1 MAEKKV
7 SGKTKNKDNKPVRDS
22 SYDDFLAQYGSE
34 LRKRSTRTVN
44 EPVRKKDNASEESR
58 CGEINPHTTVNPA
71 IEHQIFTKRTGRIL
85 SDDTGFKAKNY
96 NQRFELTP
104 ELPEFRD
111 NAVQEELTFSS
122 IPGQQTM
129 ADIVS
134 EDVQEEIFV
143 PIEGQIADDEQDPF
157 TAAYKAFRN
166 DTPLDFG
173 KSEKLRAIARTAADD
188 AGMEPESQLSFPV
201 FDPLFK
207 FPDEKP
213 GKKRLT
219 IKKKTKKEKNKT
231 QENISFDID
240 EKDIVTK
247 SVPEEQAENPP
258 VFSPEEITETQDK
271 KSRFFEFLADS
282 GSSQEVE
289 APFEIGSKNEIRN
302 VLKTLTN
309 QSRTALIKSC
319 GLVVLSVVLMILLLV
334 IDESK
339 NTLHSVLSLIFMILS
354 GVVCIKELTEGI
366 KDTVK
371 KKLTLSSCIL
381 FIFASALI
389 QIVISFI
396 SVSGGAIL
404 APAAIIVMTA
414 VTVPK
419 FFLSNNSKL
428 TAGLLA
434 SDSVSIFRTAS
445 EGGIDGV
452 ISEKFTGGK
461 GQLRYSSG
469 AMFATGLMKKLTNA
483 VPKPFG
489 INAAYVMV
497 ILFALIAGI
506 ASGFISSSVMAG
518 MTAFTGMVI
527 TCLPVSYAFTA
538 SILLYNT
545 NNNLLKNKSS
555 LISYRCAAEVTETKA
570 IVFNTSDI
578 IEQSACSIHGVKAFG
593 HTDPQKAT
601 LYCAAAINAGLS
613 PLAHIMKQVTDQSE
627 TEVPEAEDVKIF
639 SSGGIMATVENS
651 TVLLGSREFL
661 KDNGVYIPDEDYEA
675 KFLTGDRKLLYFAMN
690 GKFTML
696 LIVSYHIKRSVAAF
710 FKYLT
715 SNGIKI
721 VIHSSDP
728 NITPV
733 YIMKKCKLE
742 NDTVFETE
750 NAEAAY
756 FSDKEKRTETALPA
770 DVFTDGS
777 ITALSYLI
785 RNAFT
790 LTKIINIL
798 PFVIYIMS
806 AVCALLIAAPV
817 FLGSAASIGNVYIV
831 ILRIISFAVS
841 IISLKILY
849 KQK

>member
-7 SGKTKNKDNKPVRDS
+7 SGKTKNKYNKPVRDS

-44 EPVRKKDNASEESR
+44 EPVRKKDNTTQESR
-58 CGEINPHTTVNPA
+58 CGELNPHTTVNPA

-96 NQRFELTP
+96 IERFNLTP
-104 ELPEFRD
+104 ELPELRD
-111 NAVQEELTFSS
+111 DTVQEELTLSS

-134 EDVQEEIFV
+134 EEVQDEIFA
-143 PIEGQIADDEQDPF
+143 PIEGQIADNEQDPF
-157 TAAYKAFRN
+157 SAAYKAFRN
-166 DTPLDFG
+166 DTSLNFG

-207 FPDEKP
+207 FPEEKSA
-213 GKKRLT
+213 KKKLT

-231 QENISFDID
+231 QEIMSFDID

-247 SVPEEQAENPP
+247 SVQEEHEETEPA
-258 VFSPEEITETQDK
+258 FSPEESTATHDK

-282 GSSQEVE
+282 GTSQEVE
-289 APFEIGSKNEIRN
+289 APFEIGSKNDIRT
-302 VLKTLTN
+302 VLKTLTK

-319 GLVVLSVVLMILLLV
+319 ALFISGFVLMVLLLV
-334 IDESK
+334 IDKSK
-339 NTLHSVLSLIFMILS
+339 TAVHSVLSLIFMLL
-354 GVVCIKELTEGI
+354 GGAVCIKELTEGI
-366 KDTVK
+366 KDTGK
-371 KKLTLSSCIL
+371 KKLTLNSCIL
-381 FIFASALI
+381 FIFASALL
-389 QIVISFI
+389 QTVVSFF
-396 SVSGGAIL
+396 SVTEGTIL
-404 APAAIIVMTA
+404 APAAMIIMTA
-414 VTVPK
+414 VTMPK

-428 TAGLLA
+428 TAGLLT
-434 SDSVSIFRTAS
+434 SGSVSIFRTAS

-461 GQLRYSSG
+461 GLLRYSSG

-483 VPKPFG
+483 IPKPFG
-489 INAAYVMV
+489 VNAAYIMV

-506 ASGFISSSVMAG
+506 ASGFISSSFMAG

-527 TCLPVSYAFTA
+527 TCLPVSYTFTA
-538 SILLYNT
+538 SILLYNA
-545 NNNLLKNKSS
+545 NNTLLNNKSS

-613 PLAHIMKQVTDQSE
+613 PLAYIMKQVTDQSE

-639 SSGGIMATVENS
+639 SSGGIIATVENS

-661 KDNGVYIPDEDYEA
+661 KDNGVYIPDEDYEE
-675 KFLTGDRKLLYFAMN
+675 KFLTGDRKLLYFAID

-715 SNGIKI
+715 ANGIKI
-721 VIHSSDP
+721 VIYSSDP
-728 NITPV
+728 NITPA
-733 YIMKKCKLE
+733 YIIKKCKLQ
-742 NDTVFETE
+742 DGTVFETE
-750 NAEAAY
+750 NAEGAY
-756 FSDKEKRTETALPA
+756 FSDKEKKTEPALPA

-777 ITALSYLI
+777 ITALSNLI
-785 RNAFT
+785 RSAFS
-790 LTKIINIL
+790 LTKTINIL
-798 PFVIYIMS
+798 PFIIYIMS
-806 AVCALLIAAPV
+806 AVCSLFVATSV
-817 FLGSAASIGNVYIV
+817 FLGSAASIGNFYII

-841 IISLKILY
+841 IISVKFLSDK
-849 KQK
+849 K